1 MQNGLLGFLPVIATH
16 FLLYKPPRR
25 DAGATE
31 SEEPALRKSLE
42 NRAL

>member
-1 MQNGLLGFLPVIATH
+1 MQNGLLGFLPVIAPH
-16 FLLYKPPRR
+16 FLLYKPLRR